1 MNVDNNRNI
10 SSEIKAMIL
19 NINSPVKALNKAYR
33 KVSIAKS
40 EFENF
45 KSLLGTYLQNI
56 NLNETEEHLK
66 QLLRDLLKNSFY
78 QDFEINT
85 SGRAD
90 LAIFLGKTDQ
100 ANVGVILEVKHPG
113 NKVEMISS
121 DDFNKK
127 ALHEAILYYFRERI
141 EKNNYEIKNIV
152 VTNLHEF
159 FIFDAHEFDLNFY
172 KTKLK
177 TEFNKWNSDKSL
189 STDVFYNEIA
199 KPFINDSDKELNCT
213 HFDIRDYQDELTK
226 DNSKK
231 LIALFKLFSPPT
243 LIKEAFA
250 NDSNSLNKQFYFE
263 LLHLIGLEEVSD
275 RGKKLISRVKDED
288 KRSKGSLIENT
299 IKNLMTEG
307 TLSKMSNIEEFGET
321 KEEQLFTIAL
331 ELNITWINRILFLK
345 LLEAQLLS
353 YHNNDQSFRFLDYKI
368 IKEFDDLNELFF
380 DVLAKTLK
388 ERDDD
393 IYRAFKKLPYLNSSL
408 FEKSDLE
415 YETIGISNLRDRYA
429 LRLYSQTVLK
439 DDHGNRLSSELPI
452 LEYLF
457 KFLDAYDFSSEGAED
472 VKEDKKSL
480 INASVLGLIF
490 EKINGYKEGSFFTPG
505 YITMYICRETIR
517 RAALQKFKDAK
528 GWQCDNIDQL
538 YNKIDDLKEAN
549 DIINSIKVCDP
560 AVGSGHF
567 LVSALN
573 EIIALKSELGVLCYH
588 GTEKKVKDYKIE
600 IQNDELVV
608 TDKDDDIFEYKINTS
623 GKPVNTDNQQLLQET
638 LFHEKQTIIENCL
651 FGVDINPNSVNICR
665 LRLWIEL
672 LKNTYY
678 TENSKYTQLET
689 LPNIDINIKCGNSLV
704 SRFDLHDKQSQ
715 VSAGQR
721 NTFRSITNKYKDQV
735 LIYKTTSVKAVR
747 QMARKDIEFLKDQ
760 FSALANPSDDIY
772 KKIRASEAKLKEHE
786 SSADKSWY
794 YDEWKKEHD
803 QIMLELTELSKQYD
817 EKQKTLYSN
826 AFEWRFEFPEV
837 LDEDGKFIGFDAV
850 IGNPPYIQ
858 LQTLNNRTVFLKDRY
873 KTYAQTGDMYVLFY
887 ELAANILKAQ
897 GNQGFITGSAW
908 LRTNYGKSLRKF
920 FIEDVNIHKVIDFS
934 DCHIFDSA
942 TVLTTVTFFTNKSF
956 DDKVE
961 ALRIIRAQQE
971 EAKEIEKY
979 FNINHII
986 LKDLTDE
993 SWVIANKEKY
1003 QIKQKVEAQ
1012 GIKLKD
1018 WDIDIN
1024 YGIKTGLNDAFIID
1038 GKKKDELIAKDPNSA
1053 EIIKPLLR
1061 GRDIKRYGIDD
1072 PDLWLIFTAP
1082 ALKLDIEKYTAIKS
1096 HLESFGR
1103 ERLEQSGKKGS
1114 RKKTTNQ
1121 WFELQDTIAYY
1132 ESFLKPKIIYPVIT
1146 KFLPFVFDRDNFFFN
1161 DKVFMMVGQKLEFL
1175 TGFLNSKLFKYCFTD
1190 NFPEL
1195 QGNSKELRKVIFQE
1209 IPVKL
1214 PSEEEEKPF
1223 VALVNEILAAKKA
1236 DAKADTSAAE
1246 AEIDRLVYKLYDL
1259 TEEEISIIESEG

>member
-10 SSEIKAMIL
+10 SSENKTMIL

-40 EFENF
+40 EFDNF
-45 KSLLGTYLQNI
+45 KTLLGTYLQNI

-66 QLLRDLLKNSFY
+66 QMLRDLLKNSFY

-189 STDVFYNEIA
+189 STDVFYNQIA
-199 KPFINDSDKELNCT
+199 KPFIADSDKELNCT
-213 HFDIRDYQDELTK
+213 CFDLRDYQDELTK

-275 RGKKLISRVKDED
+275 KGKKLISRVND
-288 KRSKGSLIENT
+288 KNRSNGSLIENT
-299 IKNLMTEG
+299 IKNLKTEDI
-307 TLSKMSNIEEFGET
+307 LSNIANVEDFGET

-353 YHNNDQSFRFLDYKI
+353 YHNNEKSIRFLDYNI
-368 IKEFDDLNELFF
+368 IQEFDDLNELFF
-380 DVLAKTLK
+380 GVLAKTID

-393 IYRAFKKLPYLNSSL
+393 IRKAFKQLPYLNSSL
-408 FEKSDLE
+408 FE
-415 YETIGISNLRDRYA
+415 ISPIESKAIRINSLRDRYK
-429 LRLYSQTVLK
+429 LKLYSQTVLK
-439 DDHGNRLSSELPI
+439 DEQGKRLSGELPI

-517 RAALQKFKDAK
+517 RAVLQKFKDAK

-538 YNKIDDLKEAN
+538 YNKIDNLKEAN

-573 EIIALKSELGVLCYH
+573 EIIALKSDIGVLCYH
-588 GTEKKVKDYKIE
+588 GTEKRVKDYKIE

-608 TDKDDDIFEYKINTS
+608 TDSDEDIFEYKINRS
-623 GKPVNTDNQQLLQET
+623 GNPVNTNNQQLLQET

-678 TENSKYTQLET
+678 TEDSKYTQLET

-715 VSAGQR
+715 ISAGQR

-747 QMARKDIEFLKDQ
+747 QKARKDIEFLKDQ

-772 KKIRASEAKLKEHE
+772 KKIRATEAKLKEHE

-794 YDEWKKEHD
+794 YDEWKKTYD
-803 QIMLELTELSKQYD
+803 KLMQELTELSKQYD

-837 LDEDGKFIGFDAV
+837 LDEDGNFIGFDAV
-850 IGNPPYIQ
+850 IGNPPYIR
-858 LQTLNNRTVFLKDRY
+858 LQSLLFKYSDLKKRY
-873 KTYAQTGDMYVLFY
+873 DTFKQSGDIYTLFY
-887 ELAANILKAQ
+887 ELGNNILKTNSYLA
-897 GNQGFITGSAW
+897 FITGSAW
-908 LRTNYGKSLRKF
+908 IRSNYGKELRTF
-920 FIEDVNIHKVIDFS
+920 FINKTNIYRLIDLS
-934 DCHIFDSA
+934 DCHIFDNA
-942 TVLTTVTFFTNKSF
+942 TVLTSMVFIKKSEPEGL
-956 DDKVE
+956 VE
-961 ALRIIRAQQE
+961 AIRITKSQE
-971 EAKEIEKY
+971 EELKKIDQY
-979 FNINHII
+979 FKKNHIV
-986 LKDLTDE
+986 LNNLSTS
-993 SWVIANKEKY
+993 SWIIANKHISSIQSK
-1003 QIKQKVEAQ
+1003 IKNK
-1012 GIKLKD
+1012 GTTLKD
-1018 WDIDIN
+1018 WNLSIHH
-1024 YGIKTGLNDAFIID
+1024 GFRTGLNAAYVID
-1038 GKKKDELIAKDPNSA
+1038 EETRNNLVNRDPKNSDLIAPM
-1053 EIIKPLLR
+1053 LR
-1061 GRDIKRYGIDD
+1061 GKDIKRYNFNFKNN
-1072 PDLWLIFTAP
+1072 IF
-1082 ALKLDIEKYTAIKS
+1082 
-1096 HLESFGR
+1096 
-1103 ERLEQSGKKGS
+1103 
-1114 RKKTTNQ
+1114 
-1121 WFELQDTIAYY
+1121 
-1132 ESFLKPKIIYPVIT
+1132 
-1146 KFLPFVFDRDNFFFN
+1146 
-1161 DKVFMMVGQKLEFL
+1161 
-1175 TGFLNSKLFKYCFTD
+1175 
-1190 NFPEL
+1190 
-1195 QGNSKELRKVIFQE
+1195 
-1209 IPVKL
+1209 
-1214 PSEEEEKPF
+1214 
-1223 VALVNEILAAKKA
+1223 
-1236 DAKADTSAAE
+1236 
-1246 AEIDRLVYKLYDL
+1246 
-1259 TEEEISIIESEG
+1259 

>member
-1 MNVDNNRNI
+1 MKLLVT
-10 SSEIKAMIL
+10 A
-19 NINSPVKALNKAYR
+19 PVKALNKAYR
-33 KVSIAKS
+33 KVSIAKN
-40 EFENF
+40 EFDNF
-45 KSLLGTYLQNI
+45 KSLLSTYLDNI

-66 QLLRDLLKNSFY
+66 LVLRDFLKNTFY

-90 LAIFLGKTDQ
+90 LAIYLGKNDQ
-100 ANVGVILEVKHPG
+100 ANVGVILEVKHPN
-113 NKVEMISS
+113 NKTEMMSQT
-121 DDFNKK
+121 DFNKK

-141 EKNNYEIKNIV
+141 EKNNYEVKNIV

-159 FIFDAHEFDLNFY
+159 FVFDAHEFDVAFY

-189 STDVFYNEIA
+189 STEVFYNNIA
-199 KPFINDSDKELNCT
+199 KPFIEASDKELNCT
-213 HFDIRDYQDELTK
+213 YFNIREYQNELTIE
-226 DNSKK
+226 NSKK

-263 LLHLIGLEEVSD
+263 LLHIIGLEEVSD
-275 RGKKLISRVKDED
+275 GGKKLISRVQES
-288 KRSKGSLIENT
+288 KRSNGSLIENT
-299 IKNLMTEG
+299 IKNLKTEDI
-307 TLSKMSNIEEFGET
+307 LNNIANVGDFGET
-321 KEEQLFTIAL
+321 KEDQLFNIAL

-353 YHNNDQSFRFLDYKI
+353 YHDYNKSFRFLDHNI

-380 DVLAKTLK
+380 GVLAKTIT

-393 IYRAFKKLPYLNSSL
+393 IRSPFKQLPYLNSSL
-408 FEKSDLE
+408 FEISEIESKS
-415 YETIGISNLRDRYA
+415 IRINSLRDRYR
-429 LRLYSQTVLK
+429 LSLYSQTVLK
-439 DDHGNRLSSELPI
+439 DEQGKRLSGEMPI

-517 RAALQKFKDAK
+517 RAVLQKFKDVK
-528 GWQCDNIDQL
+528 GWECDNIDKL
-538 YNKIDDLKEAN
+538 YNKIDDISEAN
-549 DIINSIKVCDP
+549 AIINSIKVCDP

-588 GTEKKVKDYKIE
+588 GTEKKVKEYKIE

-608 TDKDDDIFEYKINTS
+608 TDSNEDIFEYKINAK
-623 GKPVNTDNQQLLQET
+623 GNPINTDNQQLLQET

-678 TENSKYTQLET
+678 TADSNYTQLET

-721 NTFRSITNKYKDQV
+721 NTFRSITNKYKQQV
-735 LIYKTTSVKAVR
+735 LIYKTTSEKAVR
-747 QMARKDIEFLKDQ
+747 QKARKDIDFLKNQ
-760 FSALANPSDDIY
+760 FSMLANPSDDIY
-772 KKIRASEAKLKEHE
+772 IKKKNLRSDIDTHQDSTK
-786 SSADKSWY
+786 KSFY
-794 YDEWKKEHD
+794 YDDWKKEHD
-803 QIMLELTELSKQYD
+803 KMMHELTELSKQYD

-837 LDEDGKFIGFDAV
+837 LDEDGNFIGFDAV

-942 TVLTTVTFFTNKSF
+942 TVLTTVTFFSNKSF
-956 DDKVE
+956 DNKVE

-979 FNINHII
+979 FDSNHII

-993 SWVIANKEKY
+993 SWVIANKVKY

-1018 WDIDIN
+1018 WDIEI
-1024 YGIKTGLNDAFIID
+1024 YRGILTGYNDAFIID
-1038 GKKKDELIAKDPNSA
+1038 GKKKDELIAKDPKSA

-1082 ALKLDIEKYTAIKS
+1082 ALKLDIDKYTAIKS

-1161 DKVFMMVGQKLEFL
+1161 DKVFMMVGQKIEYL
-1175 TGFLNSKLFKYCFTD
+1175 TGFLNSKLFKFCFTD

-1209 IPVKL
+1209 IPVKP

-1223 VALVNEILAAKKA
+1223 ISLVNEILAAKKA
-1236 DAKADTSAAE
+1236 DAKADTSEAE

-1259 TEEEISIIESEG
+1259 TDDEISIIESEG